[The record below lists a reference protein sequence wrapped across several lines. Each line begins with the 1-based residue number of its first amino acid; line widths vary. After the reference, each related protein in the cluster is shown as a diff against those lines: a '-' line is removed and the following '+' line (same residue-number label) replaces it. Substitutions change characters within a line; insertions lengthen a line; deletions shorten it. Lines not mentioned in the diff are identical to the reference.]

1 MPLVTVLISIL
12 LGIVPLAGIAWI
24 LLAGAVTTVDGL
36 FMSLILL
43 ALSGVFLLNG
53 FLDLRDRG
61 LLAVGQKK
69 KVEVPKQPPSSTA
82 G

>member
-1 MPLVTVLISIL
+1 MLLVTLLISIL
-12 LGIVPLAGIAWI
+12 LSIVPLAGIVWI

-43 ALSGVFLLNG
+43 TLSGVFLLNG

-61 LLAVGQKK
+61 LLAVRQKK
-69 KVEVPKQPPSSTA
+69 KVELPKQPPSSGA